1 VPLIKSGS
9 NKAISSN
16 IKEMRSAGH
25 PQNQSVAAAMQIANK
40 YRRGKGGEVTGPL
53 MGATGGRADKLP
65 LTVPDHSHVIPADV
79 VSALGQGNTARGMQV
94 LAKMFPP
101 DKGEAIRGRSTKI
114 MASDGEFI
122 VTPSNVVKKGHGDVN
137 RGHEVLDHFI
147 VHARKLNI
155 HHLKH
160 MPPPAKD

>member
-1 VPLIKSGS
+1 MPLVKSGS

-16 IKEMRSAGH
+16 IKEMRAAGH
-25 PQNQSVAAAMQIANK
+25 PQKQSVAAAMQIANK
-40 YRRGKGGEVTGPL
+40 YRKAKGGTVGPL

-79 VSALGQGNTARGMQV
+79 VSALGQGNTAKGMEV
-94 LAKMFPP
+94 LSKMFPP
-101 DKGEAIRGRSTKI
+101 DTKEAIARRSTKI

-122 VTPSNVVKKGHGDVN
+122 VPPSQVAKKGGGNEDK
-137 RGHEVLDHFI
+137 GHEVLDHFI
-147 VHARKLNI
+147 LHTRQLNI
-155 HHLKH
+155 HNLKH